1 MGADDYVLKPYS
13 IKELLARVRSGMRI
27 RSKSKTE
34 GTLIYGKIEMDI
46 NKRNV
51 LIERKQISIGPL
63 EFKLLQILIESPK
76 QVFSRTQLLER
87 IWANN
92 LEVET
97 RTVDVHIGRI
107 RKAIK
112 NVSDVEVIKTVR
124 GFGYALDE
132 ILLTK

>member
-1 MGADDYVLKPYS
+1 MK
-13 IKELLARVRSGMRI
+13 K
-27 RSKSKTE
+27 
-34 GTLIYGKIEMDI
+34 
-46 NKRNV
+46 
-51 LIERKQISIGPL
+51 KQISIGPI

-76 QVFSRTQLLER
+76 QVFSRTQLLEK
-87 IWANN
+87 IWVNN

>member
-1 MGADDYVLKPYS
+1 
-13 IKELLARVRSGMRI
+13 
-27 RSKSKTE
+27 
-34 GTLIYGKIEMDI
+34 MDI
-46 NKRNV
+46 NKRSV
-51 LIERKQISIGPL
+51 LIEKKQISIGPI

-76 QVFSRTQLLER
+76 QVFSRTQLLEK
-87 IWANN
+87 IWVNN

>member
-1 MGADDYVLKPYS
+1 MK
-13 IKELLARVRSGMRI
+13 K
-27 RSKSKTE
+27 
-34 GTLIYGKIEMDI
+34 
-46 NKRNV
+46 
-51 LIERKQISIGPL
+51 KQISIGPI

-76 QVFSRTQLLER
+76 QVFSRTQLLEK
-87 IWANN
+87 IWVNN

-107 RKAIK
+107 RKASK

>member
-1 MGADDYVLKPYS
+1 MGADDYILKPYS
-13 IKELLARVRSGMRI
+13 IKELLARVRSGIRI

-51 LIERKQISIGPL
+51 LIEKKQISIGPI
-63 EFKLLQILIESPK
+63 EFKLLQILIMSPK

-87 IWANN
+87 IWVNN

-112 NVSDVEVIKTVR
+112 VVSDVEVIKTVR